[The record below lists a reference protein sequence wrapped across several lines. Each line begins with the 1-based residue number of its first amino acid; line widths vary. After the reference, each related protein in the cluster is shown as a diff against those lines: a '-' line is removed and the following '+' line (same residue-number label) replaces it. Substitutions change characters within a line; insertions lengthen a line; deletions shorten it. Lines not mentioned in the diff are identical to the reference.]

1 MEIFKKICNSYT
13 EIVFPSSC
21 ACCGLSTNSEVNSI
35 CSLCR
40 QKRFESAGTA
50 QTEILPASVSTVHS
64 LWFFDKGGYLQDLLH
79 QLKYHFMRNIG
90 IELGTI
96 LGKDFLYQHSM
107 SELDQIEKSD
117 PLIIPIPL
125 HVNKRRKR
133 GYNQARAL
141 AEGVNRSTGWDL
153 IKKGSIER
161 IRKTKTQTGLTL
173 EQRSEN
179 LKGAF
184 RIADREVIKNRHCI
198 IIDDVFTT
206 GATTFELAKIL
217 YEVDAIQS
225 GILTVAR
232 A

>member
-1 MEIFKKICNSYT
+1 MEIFKKIYQSYA
-13 EIVFPSSC
+13 EIVFPATC

-40 QKRFESAGTA
+40 QKRFENAGLA
-50 QTEILPASVSTVHS
+50 EKDILPQSVSSVHT

-96 LGKDFLYQHSM
+96 LGKDFLHQYSRDQ
-107 SELDQIEKSD
+107 LDAIEQSN
-117 PLIIPIPL
+117 PLIIPVPL
-125 HVNKRRKR
+125 HIKKRKKR

-141 AEGVNRSTGWDL
+141 AEGVSRETGWK
-153 IKKGSIER
+153 IIQKGSIER
-161 IRKTKTQTGLTL
+161 ARKTKTQTGLTL
-173 EQRSEN
+173 EERSKN

-184 RIADREVIKNRHCI
+184 RITEPSLIQNHHCI

-206 GATTFELAKIL
+206 GATTFELAKTL
-217 YEVDAIQS
+217 HEVNQIPS